1 VAVGEGKFQLYAKI
15 DPPLKAGTYRFTTR
29 QQLAA
34 SNSHG
39 ALDSDDL
46 AVEELQTHVRVRSP
60 QYVLPPDQV
69 LSTFPPAGREGAFGS
84 RLPQVVIRRRTLPW
98 ERSVDDAHPDE
109 PWLALVLV
117 AEGEAELK
125 LNQKVADC
133 VTPGVHLDPPADA
146 EQGNT
151 LAVRQSTVHRIFPT
165 REEVRLLAH
174 AREVDINDT
183 ELMLGDDDGFLAV
196 VIGNRLPLPAK
207 DPAGKEAPVKY
218 LACLVNL
225 CGQWDKLLDKAP
237 PHVEVTLMP
246 ERLTDLTYSLA
257 EVDHATMNLSTAP
270 HFGATLPKGAKAAA
284 ATRTAINRPVVDTG
298 GAAPYAGASGWA
310 SVSQQAEVANLYTQM
325 AAPFQLAAVSG
336 FVSGSFVTIDPELR
350 FPVLLHWS
358 FTSTGDETFQSIME
372 HLDSG
377 LLGTEGK
384 SPARSG
390 RPPLEVVETG
400 HTGLAH
406 RLRGG
411 DEVRSWYRGPFVP
424 HPTEDPPEGRL
435 ALAHA
440 ADQVRTVVPDGRE
453 DISLASAFEIG
464 RLLALSLPSVIS
476 ALVRWRQRGYQAAN
490 LLGGYAGAELVEL
503 LAGIDLEV
511 DRAIGGRIGAFLA
524 TKLVDRPAQVI
535 GDPSPLA
542 TSGRAVLEDRAVN
555 EVLAVGLGLNPA
567 VLKGTPDAV
576 LGGLQKTKLRD
587 VPATEMSFAQQRE
600 ALAPQLATRFSR
612 AAVQALA
619 PQLREGTLDLGA
631 AVRLPTDLQT
641 QLASAATPDVGV
653 LRRRLDLDVD
663 LGSLP
668 HGADPLDLLMHATP
682 MDPDDDEEAGR

>member
-1 VAVGEGKFQLYAKI
+1 MAVGEGKFQLYAKI

-29 QQLAA
+29 QQMAA

-46 AVEELQTHVRVRSP
+46 AVQELQTHVRVRSP

-98 ERSVDDAHPDE
+98 ERTVDDAHPDE
-109 PWLALVLV
+109 PWLALVLI

-125 LNQKVADC
+125 LNQRVADC
-133 VTPGVHLDPPADA
+133 VTSGVHLDPPADV

-151 LAVRQSTVHRIFPT
+151 LAVRQSAVHRIFPT

-183 ELMLGDDDGFLAV
+183 ELMMGDDDGFLAV
-196 VIGNRLPLPAK
+196 VISNRLPLPAK
-207 DPAGKEAPVKY
+207 DSAGNEAPVKY
-218 LACLVNL
+218 LACLINL
-225 CGQWDKLLDKAP
+225 CGQWDRLLDKAP
-237 PHVEVTLMP
+237 PHVEMTLMP
-246 ERLTDLTYSLA
+246 ELLTNLSYSFA
-257 EVDHATMNLSTAP
+257 EVDHATMNLATAP
-270 HFGATLPKGAKAAA
+270 HVGASLSKNAKAAG
-284 ATRTAINRPVVDTG
+284 ATRTTINSPVVDTG
-298 GAAPYAGASGWA
+298 GPAPYAGASGWA
-310 SVSQQAEVANLYTQM
+310 SVSEQSEVANIYTQM
-325 AAPFQLAAVSG
+325 AAPFQLAATSG
-336 FVSGSFVTIDPELR
+336 FMSGNFITIDPELR
-350 FPVLLHWS
+350 FPVLLNWS

-384 SPARSG
+384 SPAKSG

-464 RLLALSLPSVIS
+464 RLLALSRPSVIS
-476 ALVRWRQRGYQAAN
+476 ALVRWRQLGYQAAN
-490 LLGGYAGAELVEL
+490 LAGGYAGSELIDL

-511 DRAIGGRIGAFLA
+511 DRAIGGKVGAFLA
-524 TKLVDRPAQVI
+524 SKFVDQPAKVF
-535 GDPSPLA
+535 GDPSPLVTA
-542 TSGRAVLEDRAVN
+542 GRAVLEDRSVN
-555 EVLAVGLGLNPA
+555 QVLALGLGLNPA
-567 VLKGTPDAV
+567 LLKGTPDSV
-576 LGGLQKTKLRD
+576 LGGLQNSKLRRA
-587 VPATEMSFAQQRE
+587 PATEMSFTQQRE

-619 PQLREGTLDLGA
+619 PQLRDGTLDLGT
-631 AVRLPTDLQT
+631 AVRLPNDLQT
-641 QLASAATPDVGV
+641 HLTSAAAPDIGV

-663 LGSLP
+663 LGALP
-668 HGADPLDLLMHATP
+668 HGADPLDLLMHAITV
-682 MDPDDDEEAGR
+682 DPDDEEADR